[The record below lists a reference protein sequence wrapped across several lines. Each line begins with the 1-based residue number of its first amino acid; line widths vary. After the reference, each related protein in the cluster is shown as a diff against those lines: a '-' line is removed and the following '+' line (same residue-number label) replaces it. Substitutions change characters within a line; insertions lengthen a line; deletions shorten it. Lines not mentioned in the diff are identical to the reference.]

1 MAYQVCSWPDS
12 TLHSVFH
19 YSVAA
24 LVLCRLCIT
33 RTFEKPVLNPGNSW
47 GLHIAEEVV
56 YMLHLL
62 SQPTALVGTP
72 SNKRR
77 SKSIARDD
85 SRADTPRVAVMARAQ
100 FAADAPS
107 PQPEAPD
114 ALAISATS
122 LWRDDGLYELKVH
135 TGASA
140 GSRGNGAIGSID
152 NSTGGGGQLKNS
164 CRSSNS

>member
-1 MAYQVCSWPDS
+1 MAGQHVTFGISLFRGCTGPVQV
-12 TLHSVFH
+12 V
-19 YSVAA
+19 YNAYIRAA
-24 LVLCRLCIT
+24 RP
-33 RTFEKPVLNPGNSW
+33 EPGQLLGLAHCGGG
-47 GLHIAEEVV
+47 GLHAPPT
-56 YMLHLL
+56 
-62 SQPTALVGTP
+62 QPTYSTSRNAF
-72 SNKRR
+72 KQRR
-77 SKSIARDD
+77 SKSVARDD

-100 FAADAPS
+100 FAANAPS